1 MRIEGAVSCKKD
13 LLVKNVGNKIFEFI
27 VMVDNSQYS
36 TFLGWV
42 SLDVG
47 SYIRWERDLRSG
59 CDFEMKGV
67 NMMTCFICAVC
78 DWSRVRG
85 ERGWFHGDFVIAET
99 QGGGFVLC
107 EGVGRR
113 S

>member
-13 LLVKNVGNKIFEFI
+13 LLVKDFGNKIDEFI
-27 VMVDNSQYS
+27 MMVDNSQHS
-36 TFLGWV
+36 TFLGCA

-47 SYIRWERDLRSG
+47 AYIRWEGYLSSG
-59 CDFEMKGV
+59 CNFEMKGV
-67 NMMTCFICAVC
+67 NMMTCFIGAVC
-78 DWSRVRG
+78 YWSRVRG
-85 ERGWFHGDFVIAET
+85 ERGWFHGEFVVAET

-107 EGVGRR
+107 EGVGRC